1 MYNNIKENL
10 VKKEINLNICLHCQ
24 NFFLVEGDKE
34 QYFCSD
40 RCDKAN
46 IKMLEEESK
55 ASLEIS

>member
-1 MYNNIKENL
+1 ME
-10 VKKEINLNICLHCQ
+10 KEINLNICLHCQ

-46 IKMLEEESK
+46 ILMLEENSK
-55 ASLEIS
+55 EILEIY